1 MTKCGKD
8 AEWTFD
14 VYLHKVTWIKKGYIS
29 WLIELNWSPWITR
42 LIYHHSRT
50 QCSRLHTEWGFSETT
65 SRIWECRGWNCLPA
79 VLTSTPLTL
88 VGSAW
93 MCFSCQSDQHNHIGW
108 LDKCWLKNWMPS
120 HSSVW
125 PAWGGGARLTLETL
139 YDSSKCYWG
148 SCLLNW

>member
-88 VGSAW
+88 QLGCAFRVRVTNTTILADLTNAGWRIGCHPTAV
-93 MCFSCQSDQHNHIGW
+93 CDQHEEEVPGW
-108 LDKCWLKNWMPS
+108 LW
-120 HSSVW
+120 
-125 PAWGGGARLTLETL
+125 RLCMILPNATEAPV
-139 YDSSKCYWG
+139 C
-148 SCLLNW
+148 